1 MRQAENKVYIEGIL
15 AEVDIKEGQFVR
27 EGQNVDYISGDIK
40 VKVSQEL
47 NGETKDIEVPVSM
60 FATKF
65 TKKGTPNPAYK
76 SIKSVATEF
85 TSIAA
90 AGGEAGADRVK
101 LTGDL
106 IENAFPGRTGDITS
120 YPRVRA
126 SFVNKVSATDCVP
139 KATFNIELVVASKN
153 AEVDKDGVETGRY
166 IVKGIVPQYGGKV
179 DVMDFIGMSK
189 GVVNALSTYWTVGDT
204 FRAQG
209 KLNFTSTTREVKTE
223 VDFGEPE
230 VRIYTSH
237 VSELVITGGS
247 QTPLEGDFA
256 FDANEIKTALAA
268 RKQRLEDLKNK
279 APKSPAAPSFN
290 SSDLGFQEALR

>member
-15 AEVDIKEGQFVR
+15 AEVDIKEGSFVR
-27 EGQNVDYISGDIK
+27 DGSNVDYISGDIK

-47 NGETKDIEVPVSM
+47 NGETKDIEVPVNM
-60 FATKF
+60 YATKL

-76 SIKSVATEF
+76 SIKALTTDF

-90 AGGEAGADRVK
+90 AGGEAGADRVR

-106 IENAFPGRTGDITS
+106 VENAFPGRNGDITS

-126 SFVNKVSATDCVP
+126 SFVNKINASDCTP
-139 KATFNIELVVASKN
+139 KATFTIELVVASKN
-153 AEVDKDGVETGRY
+153 PEVDKDGVETGRY
-166 IVKGIVPQYGGKV
+166 VVKGIVPQYGGKV

-189 GVVNALSTYWTVGDT
+189 GVVDALSKYWTVGET

-209 KLNFTSTTREVKTE
+209 KLNFTSTTRTVTTE
-223 VDFGEPE
+223 VDFGEPD
-230 VRIYTSH
+230 VKTYTSH

-256 FDANEIKTALAA
+256 FDGNEIKAALAQ
-268 RKQRLEDLKNK
+268 RKQRLEDQKNRT
-279 APKSPAAPSFN
+279 PKSPATPTFDSN
-290 SSDLGFQEALR
+290 DLGF